1 MAACDFLV
9 IGGGIAGASA
19 AFEIG
24 RQAPRAKVI
33 LVERESAPGYHATG
47 RSAALFLETYG
58 GPVISALAKCSR
70 PFLQSPPADF
80 ADVPLLTPRG
90 VLHIARADQR
100 ETAERMF
107 AECRARTKE
116 LRLLDGR
123 EASALHPALR
133 PGYADCAIHEPGA
146 MDIDVDAL
154 HQGFLR
160 SFKSGGGTVLTTAG
174 VQAIDRRN
182 GNWRVTTTT
191 GEIRAAS
198 IVNAAGA
205 WADEIAELA
214 DLSPLGLVAKRRTA
228 ITIDPPA
235 GMDPGGWPMTVD
247 ADEAFYFKPEA
258 GRVLV
263 SPCDETPVEPC
274 DAQPDEW
281 DVAVAAD
288 RVQTATTLTVSHIAH
303 KWAGL
308 RTFLPDK
315 IPAVGPDPAE
325 ARFLWLAGQGGYGI
339 KTAPAMARLA
349 AAAILGAKIPPDLTD
364 EGLTR
369 SMFDPSRFG
378 GVHGDGLPL

>member
-1 MAACDFLV
+1 MTACDFLV

-24 RQAPRAKVI
+24 RQAPRATVI

-58 GPVISALAKCSR
+58 GAVISALAKCSR
-70 PFLQSPPADF
+70 PFLQSPPAGF
-80 ADVPLLTPRG
+80 SDVPLLTPRG
-90 VLHIARADQR
+90 VLHIARDDQR
-100 ETAERMF
+100 ETAERLF
-107 AECRARTKE
+107 AECRALTKE

-133 PGYADCAIHEPGA
+133 PDYAVCAVHEPGA

-160 SFKSGGGTVLTTAG
+160 NFKSGGGTVITTAG
-174 VQAIDRRN
+174 VQAIERRN
-182 GNWRVTTTT
+182 GSWRVTTPQ
-191 GEIRAAS
+191 GEIRAAT

-214 DLSPLGLVAKRRTA
+214 GLSPLGLVAKRRTA

-235 GMDPGGWPMTVD
+235 GIHPGGWPMTVD
-247 ADEAFYFKPEA
+247 ADETFYFKPEA

-263 SPCDETPVEPC
+263 SPCDETPVAPC

-288 RVQTATTLTVSHIAH
+288 RIQTATTLTVSHIVH

-325 ARFLWLAGQGGYGI
+325 AQFLWLAGQGGFGI
-339 KTAPAMARLA
+339 KTAPAMGRLA
-349 AAAILGAKIPPDLTD
+349 AAAVLRGDIPPDLAD
-364 EGLTR
+364 QGLTWATL
-369 SMFDPSRFG
+369 DPRRLG
-378 GVHGDGLPL
+378 GRP